1 MKTLSRLFAFVV
13 SFVLAVVVLVPRPA
27 FADGVS
33 PQAMAAMKGIM
44 ESVQIH
50 GGTFSVKKTFPVK
63 TDPFP
68 IPPLEKPLRIAQAI
82 VSLSPDTMKRGLV
95 KSIKITGPNGIEFGC
110 VNLKVEDGT
119 DLIKSCGGPALLE
132 AGLTVYE
139 ANGIDFGP
147 EQNGTFSVDLIPS

>member
-1 MKTLSRLFAFVV
+1 MKTLSRLFAVVV

-44 ESVQIH
+44 ESVQIQ
-50 GGTFSVKKTFPVK
+50 GGTFSVK